1 MVDLKITV
9 NGSIADIKVYIVGEK
24 LHPDF
29 RMRIDLQERKI
40 VSTDVTGIQ
49 ERLSAEEVEE
59 TLGKEAQNFR
69 RLLLCGSGSVFTG
82 IYIPEIF

>member
-1 MVDLKITV
+1 MVVLLILKSTLL
-9 NGSIADIKVYIVGEK
+9 EK
-24 LHPDF
+24 SCIRTF
-29 RMRIDLQERKI
+29 GWIDLQERKI

>member
-1 MVDLKITV
+1 MKMVDLKITV

-40 VSTDVTGIQ
+40 VSTDATGI
-49 ERLSAEEVEE
+49 
-59 TLGKEAQNFR
+59 
-69 RLLLCGSGSVFTG
+69 
-82 IYIPEIF
+82 